1 MIFAYN
7 KHLVTIRRDIMLV
20 KFHLT
25 FESFDL
31 LSHYEL
37 LVTNRVFSFFYEQP
51 L

>member
-20 KFHLT
+20 KFHMT
-25 FESFDL
+25 SESSNL
-31 LSHYEL
+31 LSDYEL
-37 LVTNRVFSFFYEQP
+37 LVKNRV